1 MSLINNSSHTLEDV
15 EKLYKELR
23 LTSLYHA
30 ISKLNNDQD
39 FQDLTFIEKCYQVGV
54 VCKQKRLENKY
65 ESLKTKSNIADT
77 AVLPEYQDL
86 AKSNGITID
95 KLDYIISRITGKE
108 NRIVVL
114 TGPTGVGKS
123 TFGMSIMDRALRLGH
138 KAVTAH

>member
-54 VCKQKRLENKY
+54 VCKQQRLENK
-65 ESLKTKSNIADT
+65 
-77 AVLPEYQDL
+77 
-86 AKSNGITID
+86 
-95 KLDYIISRITGKE
+95 
-108 NRIVVL
+108 
-114 TGPTGVGKS
+114 
-123 TFGMSIMDRALRLGH
+123 
-138 KAVTAH
+138 